1 VELSRDAIER
11 LLDTWPVARLATLR
25 ADGAAAIVPVVF
37 VRSAGRIWLPV
48 DDKPKRA
55 AAARELAR
63 VENIRRDPRVALLL
77 DQYEADWSALWWLRV
92 EGNAQVVGPGAPGFE
107 AAAEALRKKYPQYR
121 RTGLFRTGAAPTL
134 LALQP
139 KRITSWA
146 ASSELIE
153 FLS

>member
-37 VRSAGRIWLPV
+37 VRSEERIWLPV
-48 DDKPKRA
+48 DDKPKREP
-55 AAARELAR
+55 AARELAR

-77 DQYEADWSALWWLRV
+77 DQYEADWSALWWLRLD
-92 EGNAQVVGPGAPGFE
+92 GNAQLALPSAPGFA

-121 RTGLFRTGAAPTL
+121 ETALFRTGAAPSL

-146 ASSELIE
+146 ASSELVE